1 MSFVLDDLIDRFW
14 KDGRIKE
21 LEELARTEDY
31 RFSMR
36 DRLDLQT
43 YKIKNF
49 RLFRGRKAKRLRG
62 IISKQ
67 VNSVQVR
74 IYDYVYYAESHK
86 KKTTVFELFDD
97 QLDLS
102 PFIIRPKRGIQWIK
116 EVFHKNTSFYPEA
129 LAFHAYYEIDTHDR
143 SDMDGQLTG
152 EFVDQI
158 SRMRHISVEG
168 QGSYLLIY
176 FRNIV
181 VPAHEINTKLEF
193 ALELLDSLFEVGQE
207 NQFL

>member
-1 MSFVLDDLIDRFW
+1 MSKFSARIKNWLFDKLLLSLIILGFSLLSILKPDFAAMSFVLDDLIDRFW

-21 LEELARTEDY
+21 LEELARTEDF

-49 RLFRGRKAKRLRG
+49 RLFQGRKAKRLRG

-86 KKTTVFELFDD
+86 KKTTGCEVFED
-97 QLDLS
+97 QLD
-102 PFIIRPKRGIQWIK
+102 
-116 EVFHKNTSFYPEA
+116 
-129 LAFHAYYEIDTHDR
+129 
-143 SDMDGQLTG
+143 
-152 EFVDQI
+152 
-158 SRMRHISVEG
+158 
-168 QGSYLLIY
+168 
-176 FRNIV
+176 
-181 VPAHEINTKLEF
+181 
-193 ALELLDSLFEVGQE
+193 
-207 NQFL
+207 